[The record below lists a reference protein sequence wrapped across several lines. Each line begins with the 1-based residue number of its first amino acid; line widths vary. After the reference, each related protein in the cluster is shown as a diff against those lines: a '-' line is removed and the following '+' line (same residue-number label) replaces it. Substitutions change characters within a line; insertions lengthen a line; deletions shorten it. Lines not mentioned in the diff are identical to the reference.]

1 MKKDKNNLSNEIE
14 NNLCKVL
21 KCKEKDLELT
31 LDLDVIFC
39 LFANKLITASYN
51 D

>member
-1 MKKDKNNLSNEIE
+1 MEKDKDNLNNGIE

-21 KCKEKDLELT
+21 KCKEKDLKLT
-31 LDLDVIFC
+31 LDLAAIFC
-39 LFANKLITASYN
+39 LFSNKLITASYN